1 MFILDKIVE
10 VKKKQLEIEKQ
21 EISLEEMIEKSKEDR
36 IIRDF
41 EDALD
46 NDDISVISEIKKAS
60 PSRGIIKEDFNPV
73 FTAKIYEESPFNAI
87 SVLTE
92 REFFLGDDKY
102 INMVKEVTTK
112 PILRKDFI
120 IDEYQIY
127 QSKVIGADAILLI
140 AAILKG
146 KLKSY
151 YDLAK
156 SLGLHVLVE
165 VHGEDEIEEAIES
178 GCRLIGINNR
188 NLKTFDVDLK
198 HTEKLIKLLPSDKI
212 VISESGIKGY
222 EDMEYLKYLGV
233 KGVLVG
239 ETLMRNLSNE
249 PKSIILGDI
258 LTP

>member
-10 VKKKQLEIEKQ
+10 VKKKQLEKEKQ
-21 EISLEEMIEKSKEDR
+21 EINLEEMIKMSKEER

-41 EDALD
+41 ETALD
-46 NDDISVISEIKKAS
+46 RENIAIISEVKKAS
-60 PSRGIIKEDFNPV
+60 PSKGVIKEDFDPV
-73 FTAKIYEESPFNAI
+73 YTAKIYEEGPFHAI

-92 REFFLGDDKY
+92 KEFFLGNDKY
-102 INMVKEVTTK
+102 IKMVKEVTTK
-112 PILRKDFI
+112 PVLRKDFI

-127 QSKVIGADAILLI
+127 QSRVIGADAILLI
-140 AAILKG
+140 ASILKG

-165 VHGEDEIEEAIES
+165 VHGEEEVEEAIEC

-188 NLKTFDVDLK
+188 DLRTFEVSLKQ
-198 HTEKLIKLLPSDKI
+198 TEKLMKIIPKDKI
-212 VISESGIKGY
+212 VISESGIKNS
-222 EDMEYLKYLGV
+222 EDMKYLESLGV

-239 ETLMRNLSNE
+239 ETLMRSLSEE
-249 PKSIILGDI
+249 PELALFK
-258 LTP
+258 